1 MEEYKHRQGLQ
12 LLLYVLFS
20 GVMFWLPYNLI
31 AWWGIETVN
40 WMWYLILGNISTIG
54 FAIIA
59 GITERVTRIEKE
71 VFDRHQ
77 DR

>member
-1 MEEYKHRQGLQ
+1 MEQPTHRYGLQ

-31 AWWGIETVN
+31 VWWNIQSVD

-54 FAIIA
+54 FAITA